1 MEIYHNLLN
10 HILEHGTI
18 KSDRTG
24 IGTISIFGYQMRM
37 DLKQGFPLLT
47 TKKVFLKGVIHELLW
62 FLKGETNI
70 KYLVDYDVHIW
81 DEWPFDHYLKSM
93 KLDKKFPR
101 YSSEWQCEKEK
112 FIANIKN
119 DNDFAIKWGDLG
131 PVYGK
136 QWRRWTNTNGTV
148 DVGNLK
154 NWTFDP
160 FGGEI
165 KDGYVHGRGTVD
177 QEGGPAAF
185 VTSSR
190 ILKELGFDKDL
201 TIYFVGSV
209 MEEDCDGLCWKY
221 IIEEDKIKPDFV
233 ISTEPTNLKIYRGH
247 RGRMEMHVHFYGLS
261 SHGSAPE
268 RGKNAI
274 YMAAETALKI
284 EKLNER
290 LAFDEF
296 LGRGSVSISEIIS
309 GSPSLC
315 AVADYARIHLDRR
328 LTWGETKESAVN
340 EIKELIN
347 GMNAEVE
354 VLDYVEK
361 AYTGL
366 DYGMEKYYPT
376 WKMPEDSKIVT
387 FGVNAYKK
395 LFGTKPEVDKW
406 TFSTNGIMTCG
417 VYGIPTIG
425 FGPGNEVLAHAP
437 DEKVA
442 VKDLVVASAFYA
454 AFAYEIVEYE

>member
-1 MEIYHNLLN
+1 MKNIYNKINELAEQYKDYTAENLSRLVR
-10 HILEHGTI
+10 I
-18 KSDRTG
+18 KSLSKEEKDVQLELKKQMEEAGFDEVRIDG
-24 IGTISIFGYQMRM
+24 LGNVIGRIGNGKKILAIDGHM
-37 DLKQGFPLLT
+37 D
-47 TKKVFLKGVIHELLW
+47 
-62 FLKGETNI
+62 
-70 KYLVDYDVHIW
+70 
-81 DEWPFDHYLKSM
+81 
-93 KLDKKFPR
+93 
-101 YSSEWQCEKEK
+101 
-112 FIANIKN
+112 
-119 DNDFAIKWGDLG
+119 
-131 PVYGK
+131 
-136 QWRRWTNTNGTV
+136 TV

-185 VTSSR
+185 VTSGR

-221 IIEEDKIKPDFV
+221 IVEEDKIKPDFV

-247 RGRMEMHVHFYGLS
+247 RGRMEMHVHFYGIS

-296 LGRGSVSISEIIS
+296 LGKGSVTISEIIS

-328 LTWGETKESAVN
+328 LTWGETKDSAVN
-340 EIKELIN
+340 EIKELIK
-347 GMNAEVE
+347 GMNAEVQ
-354 VLDYVEK
+354 VLDYFEK

-366 DYGMEKYYPT
+366 EYGMEKYYPT
-376 WKMPEDSKIVT
+376 WKMPEDSEIVKI
-387 FGVNAYKK
+387 GVRSYEK
-395 LFGTKPEVDKW
+395 LFSNKPEVDKW

-442 VKDLVVASAFYA
+442 IKDLVVASAFYA
-454 AFAYEIVEYE
+454 AFAYEIS